1 MSDRGDPAAAGRVL
15 ALVVAIAVLW
25 PLGVIGGFR
34 PGVLFEAQNLKV
46 MGGFL
51 AAFLPP
57 ETSSEFL
64 AYLGRATLETLAIA
78 TAGIV
83 LAFVIAV
90 PLAMATTQALSIS
103 AIGPG
108 PGRRRGEWLRAG
120 LRMLLVVLRGLPEL
134 VWALLFVRVFGLGPA
149 AGVLALGLTYGGML
163 AKVYAEILESGDR
176 RPGQALLAAGGS
188 RLQALCYGLLPG
200 AAQELTSYTVYRWE
214 CAVRA
219 SVVMGF
225 VGAGGLGQ
233 LMDQSMRMLN
243 GGEAASILFTFLL
256 LVLAADTLS
265 GLLRRQLGDTSVH
278 GGALAVGPRALT
290 WLLLLSGAVLA
301 SYWWLDLGLAVLLTR
316 DALASMVD
324 FFGSFFPLDLSP
336 AWLAKVAW
344 GALETVAISAL
355 GTLLAGA
362 CGLLLALPASGRYGL
377 AFAQATRFLLNALRS
392 VPELVWA
399 TLMALAAGLGPFAG
413 ILALALHTSGVLGR
427 LFAEALQNAPP
438 GPRDALLDAGAR
450 SGAAFLYGTLP
461 QVSAQLIAYSLYRW
475 EMNIRMAAILGFV
488 GAGGLGQLLY
498 VELSLFHYA
507 QASTVIA
514 AMLLLSIAVDAAS
527 AWLRRW
533 LAAPNAG
540 AGRRSPV
547 VAQAD
552 AAGILSPPAARPTRV
567 A

>member
-1 MSDRGDPAAAGRVL
+1 MLAVRSPRDPAAPVRAAGLLL
-15 ALVVAIAVLW
+15 AIVVLW
-25 PLGVIGGFR
+25 PLAVIGEFH
-34 PGVLFEAQNLKV
+34 PWVLFEAQNLKV

-51 AAFLPP
+51 SAFLPP
-57 ETSSEFL
+57 DTSGEFL
-64 AYLGRATLETLAIA
+64 AHLGRATLETLAIA
-78 TAGIV
+78 TAGIA

-90 PLAMATTQALSIS
+90 PLAMATTRALSIS
-103 AIGPG
+103 RIGPG
-108 PGRRRGEWLRAG
+108 AGQRRGEYLRAA

-163 AKVYAEILESGDR
+163 AKVYGEILESGDE
-176 RPGQALLAAGGS
+176 RPARALLEAGGG
-188 RLQALCYGLLPG
+188 RVQALCYGLLPG
-200 AAQELTSYTVYRWE
+200 ASQELTSYTVYRWE

-256 LVLAADTLS
+256 LVLAADALS
-265 GLLRRQLGDTSVH
+265 AVLRRQLGDAGGY
-278 GGALAVGPRALT
+278 GGALAFGPRTLVWLAL
-290 WLLLLSGAVLA
+290 LGSALVA
-301 SYWWLDLGLAVLLTR
+301 SYGWLDLGFSALLTR
-316 DALASMVD
+316 DAMASMASY
-324 FFGSFFPLDLSP
+324 FMSFFPLDLSAP
-336 AWLAKVAW
+336 WLAKVAR
-344 GALETVAISAL
+344 GSLETVAISAL
-355 GTLLAGA
+355 GTLLAAA
-362 CGLLLALPASGRYGL
+362 CGLLLALPACGRYGQ
-377 AFAQATRFLLNALRS
+377 AAEQATRFLLNALRS

-427 LFAEALQNAPP
+427 LFAEALQNAPSR
-438 GPRDALLDAGAR
+438 PRDALLEAGSPAA
-450 SGAAFLYGTLP
+450 AAFLYGTLP
-461 QVSAQLIAYSLYRW
+461 QVSPQLIAYSLYRW

-498 VELSLFHYA
+498 VELSLFHHA

-527 AWLRRW
+527 AWLRRR
-533 LAAPNAG
+533 LGSVTA
-540 AGRRSPV
+540 
-547 VAQAD
+547 
-552 AAGILSPPAARPTRV
+552 
-567 A
+567 